1 MIKMVSFVD
10 TIKDSVLDQFATGAT
25 VGQMLASLGVA
36 FLLGLFILVIY
47 KATFRGVL
55 FSKGFAFSLV
65 LLSMVT
71 ALVIRTIS
79 SNLALS
85 LGMVGALSIV
95 RFRTAIK
102 DPVDTVFMFWAIT
115 AGIMS
120 GAGLYLIGGIAS
132 VALGVLYFL
141 VTLIYR
147 KAQMPYLLVIRY
159 DPQEA
164 QSVSAAMRKLPRHRI
179 KSRTTT
185 RKGAEVTLELS
196 LKGDEMKLIDSLY
209 KVDGVLDAS
218 LISYEGEFG
227 L

>member
-10 TIKDSVLDQFATGAT
+10 TIKDSVQDQFAAGTT

>member
-1 MIKMVSFVD
+1 MIHMVSFAD
-10 TIKDSVLDQFATGAT
+10 TIKDSVLEQFSGGAT
-25 VGQMLASLGVA
+25 VGQMLSSLGVA
-36 FLLGLFILVIY
+36 FLMGFFILLIY

-55 FSKGFAFSLV
+55 FSKGFAFSLI

-120 GAGLYLIGGIAS
+120 GAGLYLIGGIACL
-132 VALGVLYFL
+132 ALGALYFL

-147 KAQMPYLLVIRY
+147 KGQMPYLLVIRY
-159 DPQEA
+159 DPACTCRHA
-164 QSVSAAMRKLPRHRI
+164 QAAPPPHQIPHHDPQGRR
-179 KSRTTT
+179 
-185 RKGAEVTLELS
+185 GDAGDVAE
-196 LKGDEMKLIDSLY
+196 GQ
-209 KVDGVLDAS
+209 
-218 LISYEGEFG
+218 
-227 L
+227 

>member
-10 TIKDSVLDQFATGAT
+10 TIKDSVLDQFAAGTT

>member
-1 MIKMVSFVD
+1 MLKMVSFVD
-10 TIKDSVLDQFATGAT
+10 TIKDSVLDQFSTGAT
-25 VGQMLASLGVA
+25 VGQMLSSLGAA
-36 FLLGLFILVIY
+36 FLMGLFVLVIY

-55 FSKGFAFSLV
+55 FSKGFAFSLI

-102 DPVDTVFMFWAIT
+102 DPVDTVFMFWSIT

-120 GAGLYLIGGIAS
+120 GAGLYLIGGIAC
-132 VALGVLYFL
+132 VALGALYFV
-141 VTLIYR
+141 VTLVYR

-159 DPQEA
+159 DPAETA
-164 QSVSAAMRKLPRHRI
+164 SVAAALRKLPRHRI

-185 RKGAEVTLELS
+185 RKGGELTLEMS
-196 LKGDEMKLIDSLY
+196 LKGNEMNLIDHLC

>member
-10 TIKDSVLDQFATGAT
+10 TIKDSVLDQFAAGTT

-36 FLLGLFILVIY
+36 FFMGLFILVVY

-55 FSKGFAFSLV
+55 FSKGFAFSLI

-102 DPVDTVFMFWAIT
+102 DPVDTVFMFWAIA

-147 KAQMPYLLVIRY
+147 KSQMPYLLVIRY
-159 DPQEA
+159 DPALA
-164 QSVSAAMRKLPRHRI
+164 QNIAAAMRKLPRHRI

-185 RKGAEVTLELS
+185 RKGAEVTMELS
-196 LKGDEMKLIDSLY
+196 LKGDEMKLIDNLY
-209 KVDGVLDAS
+209 KVEGVLDAS